1 MNEDIVAAMERER
14 LGGMPRWNITR
25 SRPSPWFD
33 TDSVTDLAT
42 VTPLRRK
49 PDKTQQRRA
58 L

>member
-14 LGGMPRWNITR
+14 LGGMPRWKVQPP
-25 SRPSPWFD
+25 RPPD
-33 TDSVTDLAT
+33 TELAT

-49 PDKTQQRRA
+49 PNKTQQRRA